1 MEENSNGT
9 MNTTE
14 SSAQSHSNKNDWKV
28 LCGILAI
35 IVIALLV
42 YMFLGKGITGNVISE
57 NDANTKIVDYLNSK
71 TGGGVTPVSTKDIG
85 NLYEITVSYQGNNV
99 PVYVTKDGGYFVQG
113 AIPITGDVINTDTD
127 TNQDAPQD
135 VVKSDKPVVEAFIF
149 SYCPYGLQFEKAL
162 FPVYDLLKNKA
173 DINIVAIGAMHGEY
187 EKIETLRQISI
198 EQLYGKDKLFSYL
211 KEFDINVDISSCR
224 GDDACLNKYLPNIY
238 KKLSID
244 KTKIESYMKS
254 GAEKFYQEQNT
265 RASGLGIGGSPTFVI
280 NGAQV
285 NVGRNP
291 EAIKKAVCE
300 AFNTAPSE
308 CTQILSTASASA
320 GFGASTDSSA
330 ASANSAAGCAPA

>member
-280 NGAQV
+280 NGAEVQV
-285 NVGRNP
+285 NRTP
-291 EAIKKAVCE
+291 DSIKSAVCN
-300 AFNTAPSE
+300 AFTTTPGE
-308 CTQILSTASASA
+308 CSTTLSTASASA
-320 GFGASTDSSA
+320 GFG
-330 ASANSAAGCAPA
+330 